1 MVLRCVSYLAVIH
14 LIVSVGNLVRGCK
27 RAPERVTFTNL
38 GVPASMYSSAIIH
51 KECAEQVFANAPLS
65 GIGYKM
71 KPNFKVEMI
80 DKNIKRDL

>member
-1 MVLRCVSYLAVIH
+1 MANLKGEEIFRVSF
-14 LIVSVGNLVRGCK
+14 N
-27 RAPERVTFTNL
+27 NL

-65 GIGYKM
+65 GMGYKM

-80 DKNIKRDL
+80 KNIKRDL

>member
-1 MVLRCVSYLAVIH
+1 MDWSEE
-14 LIVSVGNLVRGCK
+14 G
-27 RAPERVTFTNL
+27 
-38 GVPASMYSSAIIH
+38 MYSSAIIH

-80 DKNIKRDL
+80 DKSIKRDL